1 MSKMNRL
8 DKHPPPVNQKVL
20 SRASEEVRGWNII
33 ARNENLCKVYF
44 NWFYKCDGD
53 LKKKKGERK
62 EVKGITTT
70 TQNKW
75 RVEHSPVT
83 LSDICPCL
91 KFQR

>member
-53 LKKKKGERK
+53 LKKKKEK
-62 EVKGITTT
+62 EK
-70 TQNKW
+70 K
-75 RVEHSPVT
+75 
-83 LSDICPCL
+83 
-91 KFQR
+91 